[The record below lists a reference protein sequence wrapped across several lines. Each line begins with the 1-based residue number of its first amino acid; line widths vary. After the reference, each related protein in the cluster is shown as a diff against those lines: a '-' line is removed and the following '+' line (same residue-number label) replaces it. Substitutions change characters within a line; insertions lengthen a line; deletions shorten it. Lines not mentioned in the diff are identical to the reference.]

1 MHYELMIY
9 LAAVNVVT
17 FFMYGIDKL
26 KAKRSKWRISEAAL
40 LWMAVIGGS
49 IGAWLGIKIWHHK
62 TMHKKFKYG
71 VPAIIILQ
79 IAALPMLLA
88 GQPRL
93 ELRSNSTARIVANG
107 KPMLMIGGELGN
119 SSASTPEDVKRT
131 FAHLSKIGLN
141 TVLAP
146 VSWEL
151 IEPQEGTFDM
161 SSLDVILTEARR
173 NGLRVVLLWF
183 GAWKNSM
190 SCYAP
195 EWFKRDVKRFPR
207 AHTQDGKPVE
217 EASSLSK
224 NVLEADKRAFC
235 RIMEHL
241 RDHDAQEQTV
251 IMVQVENEIGMIEV
265 PRDYSDDA
273 THMYRTAVPQQ
284 LTAYLAK
291 HQKSLHPYLK
301 EKLQPQAKAGAN
313 WAQLFGDDIYTEE
326 IFQTWT
332 YATYVEQIAKAGREV
347 YNLPMYVNVALDS
360 RGRKPGQYPSGG
372 PLAHL
377 IDLWHCGAPS
387 IDVLG
392 VDIYDKGIK
401 SWLEKYH
408 LPNNPL
414 FVPEIRLEDKDAMYA
429 LYAFGH
435 HGAMGFCPF
444 SIEDYPLTKSN
455 KSNDW
460 KQMDLSQDDQ
470 LNAFSSAGTSLSPL
484 VASYKLLR
492 QAEPLI
498 LERQGTK
505 DMDAVLL
512 DNGQR
517 EAEIITPDGIRLT
530 IKHSYTLGWEPGAK
544 DAEWPEAACI
554 ILRLG
559 KEDYL
564 VIGSGVV
571 VTYSPAESS
580 STWQKGDKRIGLAK
594 CEEVEIVD
602 GKQRIV
608 RHLNG
613 DQTHQGRHIRIPVG
627 QFQIQHFKLY
637 RY

>member
-1 MHYELMIY
+1 MKNLI
-9 LAAVNVVT
+9 
-17 FFMYGIDKL
+17 
-26 KAKRSKWRISEAAL
+26 ISL
-40 LWMAVIGGS
+40 LLCLLTM
-49 IGAWLGIKIWHHK
+49 GAQ
-62 TMHKKFKYG
+62 
-71 VPAIIILQ
+71 AQ
-79 IAALPMLLA
+79 R
-88 GQPRL
+88 QPRL
-93 ELRSNSTARIVANG
+93 EHRDNSTARIVVNDR
-107 KPMLMIGGELGN
+107 PMLMIGGELGN

-131 FAHLSKIGLN
+131 FSHLHKMGLN
-141 TVLAP
+141 TVLVP

-151 IEPQEGTFDM
+151 IEPQEGEFDM
-161 SSLDVILTEARR
+161 GTLDVILSEARH
-173 NGLRVVLLWF
+173 NELKVVLLWF

-207 AHTQDGKPVE
+207 AHTSEGVPVE

-235 RIMEHL
+235 HVMAYL
-241 RDHDAQEQTV
+241 RDHDALEQTV

-265 PRDYSDDA
+265 PRDYSADA
-273 THMYRTAVPQQ
+273 TRLYQSAVPKQ
-284 LTAYLAK
+284 LTDYLK
-291 HQKSLHPYLK
+291 RHQKSLHPYLK

-332 YATYVEQIAKAGREV
+332 YATYVEQIAKAGREI
-347 YNLPMYVNVALDS
+347 YNLPMYVNVALNS
-360 RGRKPGQYPSGG
+360 RDRKPGQYPSGG

-401 SWLEKYH
+401 SWLAKYH

-444 SIEDYPLTKSN
+444 SIEDYPLTTTSN
-455 KSNDW
+455 ANDW

-470 LNAFSSAGTSLSPL
+470 LNAFSSVGSSLSPL
-484 VASYKLLR
+484 VASYQLLR
-492 QAEPLI
+492 QTEPLI

-512 DNGQR
+512 DNEQR
-517 EAEIITPDGIRLT
+517 EAEIITADGIRLT
-530 IKHSYTLGWEPGAK
+530 VKHSYSLGWEPGAK
-544 DAEWPEAACI
+544 DAEWPETACI

-571 VTYSPAESS
+571 VTF
-580 STWQKGDKRIGLAK
+580 QQRIGLAK

-602 GKQRIV
+602 GKQRII

-613 DQTHQGRHIRIPVG
+613 DQTHQGRHVRIPVG
-627 QFQIQHFKLY
+627 AFQIQHFKLY
-637 RY
+637 RYLAEKL

>member
-1 MHYELMIY
+1 MKNILTI
-9 LAAVNVVT
+9 
-17 FFMYGIDKL
+17 
-26 KAKRSKWRISEAAL
+26 L
-40 LWMAVIGGS
+40 LLCLLTT
-49 IGAWLGIKIWHHK
+49 GAQAQQKPH
-62 TMHKKFKYG
+62 
-71 VPAIIILQ
+71 
-79 IAALPMLLA
+79 
-88 GQPRL
+88 L
-93 ELRSNSTARIVANG
+93 EHRGNSSARIVANG

-119 SSASTPEDVKRT
+119 SSASTPEDVRRT
-131 FAHLSKIGLN
+131 FSHLHKMGLN
-141 TVLAP
+141 TVLVP
-146 VSWEL
+146 ISWEL

-161 SSLDVILTEARR
+161 SMLGVILTEARR
-173 NGLRVVLLWF
+173 NELKVVLLWF

-207 AHTQDGKPVE
+207 AHTPEGKPVE

-235 RIMEHL
+235 RIMAYL
-241 RDHDAQEQTV
+241 RDHDAHEQTV

-265 PRDYSDDA
+265 PRDYSADA
-273 THMYRTAVPQQ
+273 TRMYQSAVPRQ
-284 LTAYLAK
+284 LTDYLK
-291 HQKSLHPYLK
+291 SHQKSLHPYLK
-301 EKLQPQAKAGAN
+301 AKLQPQAKANAN
-313 WAQLFGDDIYTEE
+313 WPQLFGDDIYTEE

-332 YATYVEQIAKAGREV
+332 YATYVEQIAKSGREI
-347 YNLPMYVNVALDS
+347 YDLPMYVNVALNS
-360 RGRKPGQYPSGG
+360 RNRQPGQYPSGG

-392 VDIYDKGIK
+392 VDIYDKGIR
-401 SWLEKYH
+401 SWLSKYH

-444 SIEDYPLTKSN
+444 SIEDYPLTTATKA
-455 KSNDW
+455 NDW
-460 KQMDLSQDDQ
+460 KQIDVSQDDQ
-470 LNAFSSAGTSLSPL
+470 LNAFSYVSSSSFSPL
-484 VASYKLLR
+484 VASYQLLR

-498 LERQGTK
+498 LERQGTNN
-505 DMDAVLL
+505 MDAVLL
-512 DNGQR
+512 DSEQR
-517 EAEIITPDGIRLT
+517 EAEIVTPDGIRLT
-530 IKHSYTLGWEPGAK
+530 VRHSYTLGWEAGAK
-544 DAEWPEAACI
+544 DTEWPETACI

-571 VTYSPAESS
+571 VTFSPE
-580 STWQKGDKRIGLAK
+580 KGDGCIGLAK
-594 CEEVEIVD
+594 CEEVTIDD
-602 GKQRIV
+602 GRQHIV

-613 DQTHQGRHIRIPVG
+613 DQTHQGRHVRIPVG
-627 QFQIQHFKLY
+627 AFQIQHFKLY

>member
-1 MHYELMIY
+1 M
-9 LAAVNVVT
+9 
-17 FFMYGIDKL
+17 
-26 KAKRSKWRISEAAL
+26 KRIVFIVSAFL
-40 LWMAVIGGS
+40 LP
-49 IGAWLGIKIWHHK
+49 L
-62 TMHKKFKYG
+62 
-71 VPAIIILQ
+71 
-79 IAALPMLLA
+79 LLA
-88 GQPRL
+88 SQPRL
-93 ELRSNSTARIVANG
+93 EYRGNSTARIIANN
-107 KPMLMIGGELGN
+107 KPMMMIGGELGN
-119 SSASTPEDVKRT
+119 SSASSPEDVKRT
-131 FAHLSKIGLN
+131 FSHLRTMGLN
-141 TVLAP
+141 TVLVP
-146 VSWEL
+146 LSWEL
-151 IEPQEGTFDM
+151 IEPQEGSFDM
-161 SSLDVILTEARR
+161 SSLDVILAEARR
-173 NGLRVVLLWF
+173 NELKVVLLWF
-183 GAWKNSM
+183 GVWKNSM

-207 AHTQDGKPVE
+207 AHTPEGKPVE

-235 RIMEHL
+235 HIMEYL
-241 RDHDAQEQTV
+241 RDHDAREQTV

-265 PRDYSDDA
+265 PRDYSADA
-273 THMYRTAVPQQ
+273 TRMYYSAVPKQ
-284 LTAYLAK
+284 LTDFLKK

-301 EKLQPQAKAGAN
+301 EKLQPQAKANAN
-313 WAQLFGDDIYTEE
+313 WPQLFGEDIYTEE

-332 YATYVEQIAKAGREV
+332 YATYVEQIAKAGREI
-347 YNLPMYVNVALDS
+347 YNLPMYVNVALNS
-360 RGRKPGQYPSGG
+360 RDRKPGQYPSGG

-401 SWLEKYH
+401 TWLSKYH

-444 SIEDYPLTKSN
+444 SIEDYPLTTTTN
-455 KSNDW
+455 AHDW

-470 LNAFSSAGTSLSPL
+470 LNAFSIVGSSLSPL
-484 VASYKLLR
+484 VASYQLLR

-512 DNGQR
+512 DNEQR
-517 EAEIITPDGIRLT
+517 EAEIVTPDGIRLT
-530 IKHSYTLGWEPGAK
+530 VKHSYTLGWEPGAK
-544 DAEWPEAACI
+544 DTEWPEVACI

-571 VTYSPAESS
+571 VTFSPAESS
-580 STWQKGDKRIGLAK
+580 TTWQKGDECIGLAK
-594 CEEVEIVD
+594 CEEVTLVD
-602 GKQRIV
+602 GKQNIV
-608 RHLNG
+608 RYLNG
-613 DQTHQGRHIRIPVG
+613 DQTHQGRHVRIPVG
-627 QFQIQHFKLY
+627 AFQIQHFKLY

>member
-1 MHYELMIY
+1 MRHKIISRLLDDMKNLLISLLLCI
-9 LAAVNVVT
+9 LA
-17 FFMYGIDKL
+17 M
-26 KAKRSKWRISEAAL
+26 
-40 LWMAVIGGS
+40 
-49 IGAWLGIKIWHHK
+49 GAQ
-62 TMHKKFKYG
+62 
-71 VPAIIILQ
+71 AQ
-79 IAALPMLLA
+79 R
-88 GQPRL
+88 QPRL
-93 ELRSNSTARIVANG
+93 EHRDNSTARIVVNDR
-107 KPMLMIGGELGN
+107 PMLMIGGELGN

-131 FAHLSKIGLN
+131 FSHLHKMGLN
-141 TVLAP
+141 TVLVP

-151 IEPQEGTFDM
+151 IEPQEGEFDM
-161 SSLDVILTEARR
+161 GTLDVILSEARH
-173 NGLRVVLLWF
+173 NELKVVLLWF

-207 AHTQDGKPVE
+207 AHTSEGVPVE

-235 RIMEHL
+235 HVMAYL
-241 RDHDAQEQTV
+241 RDHDALEQTV

-265 PRDYSDDA
+265 PRDYSADA
-273 THMYRTAVPQQ
+273 TRLYQSAVPKQ
-284 LTAYLAK
+284 LTDYLK
-291 HQKSLHPYLK
+291 RYQKSLHPYLK

-332 YATYVEQIAKAGREV
+332 YATYVEQIAKAGREI
-347 YNLPMYVNVALDS
+347 YNLPMYVNVALNS
-360 RGRKPGQYPSGG
+360 RDRKPGQYPSGG

-401 SWLEKYH
+401 SWLAKYH

-444 SIEDYPLTKSN
+444 SIEDYPLTTTSN
-455 KSNDW
+455 ANDW

-470 LNAFSSAGTSLSPL
+470 LNVFSSVGSSLSPL
-484 VASYKLLR
+484 VASYQLLR
-492 QAEPLI
+492 QTEPLI

-512 DNGQR
+512 DNEQR
-517 EAEIITPDGIRLT
+517 EAEIVTADGIRLT
-530 IKHSYTLGWEPGAK
+530 VKHSYSLGWEPGAK
-544 DAEWPEAACI
+544 DAEWPETACI

-571 VTYSPAESS
+571 VTF
-580 STWQKGDKRIGLAK
+580 QQRIGLAK

-602 GKQRIV
+602 GKQHII

-613 DQTHQGRHIRIPVG
+613 DQTHQGRHVRIPVG
-627 QFQIQHFKLY
+627 AFQIQHFKLY

>member
-1 MHYELMIY
+1 MWHKIISRLLDDMKNLLISLLLCI
-9 LAAVNVVT
+9 LA
-17 FFMYGIDKL
+17 M
-26 KAKRSKWRISEAAL
+26 
-40 LWMAVIGGS
+40 
-49 IGAWLGIKIWHHK
+49 GAQ
-62 TMHKKFKYG
+62 
-71 VPAIIILQ
+71 AQ
-79 IAALPMLLA
+79 R
-88 GQPRL
+88 QPRL
-93 ELRSNSTARIVANG
+93 EHRDNSTARIVVNDR
-107 KPMLMIGGELGN
+107 PMLMIGGELGN

-131 FAHLSKIGLN
+131 FSHLHKIGLN
-141 TVLAP
+141 TVLVP

-151 IEPQEGTFDM
+151 IEPQEGEFDM
-161 SSLDVILTEARR
+161 GTLDVILSEARH
-173 NGLRVVLLWF
+173 NELKVVLLWF
-183 GAWKNSM
+183 GVWKNSM

-207 AHTQDGKPVE
+207 AHTSEGVPVE

-235 RIMEHL
+235 HVMAYL
-241 RDHDAQEQTV
+241 RDHDALEQTV

-265 PRDYSDDA
+265 PRDYSANA
-273 THMYRTAVPQQ
+273 TRLYQSAVPKQ
-284 LTAYLAK
+284 LTDYLK
-291 HQKSLHPYLK
+291 RYQKSLHPYLK

-332 YATYVEQIAKAGREV
+332 YATYVEQIAKAGREI
-347 YNLPMYVNVALDS
+347 YNLPMYVNVALNS
-360 RGRKPGQYPSGG
+360 RDRKPGQYPSGG

-401 SWLEKYH
+401 SWLAKYH

-444 SIEDYPLTKSN
+444 SIEDYPLTTTSN
-455 KSNDW
+455 ANDW

-470 LNAFSSAGTSLSPL
+470 LNAFSSVGSSLSPL
-484 VASYKLLR
+484 VASYQLLR
-492 QAEPLI
+492 QTEPLI

-512 DNGQR
+512 DNEQR
-517 EAEIITPDGIRLT
+517 EAEIVTADGIRLT
-530 IKHSYTLGWEPGAK
+530 VKHSYSLGWEPGAK
-544 DAEWPEAACI
+544 DAEWPETACI

-571 VTYSPAESS
+571 VTF
-580 STWQKGDKRIGLAK
+580 QQRIGLAK
-594 CEEVEIVD
+594 CEEMEIVD
-602 GKQRIV
+602 GKQRII

-613 DQTHQGRHIRIPVG
+613 DQTHQGRHVRIPVG
-627 QFQIQHFKLY
+627 AFQIQHFKLY